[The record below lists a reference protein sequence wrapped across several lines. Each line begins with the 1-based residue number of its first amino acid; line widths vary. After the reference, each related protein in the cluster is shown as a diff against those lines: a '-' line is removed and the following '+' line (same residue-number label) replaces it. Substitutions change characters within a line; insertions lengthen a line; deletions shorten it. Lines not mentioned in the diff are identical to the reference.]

1 MSIIY
6 CEQHDLKWDSD
17 RKDECPACEN
27 EPPLEEQMNK
37 SDLITL
43 QIANELV
50 EACPGTGK
58 LTSAQRMLLKGEI
71 SEALSKQQ
79 QTGYKNGYVDGY
91 TNGSHEVTP
100 HKYAEATAG
109 SKLVDIMEKP

>member
-6 CEQHDLKWDSD
+6 CELHDLRWDSD
-17 RKDECPACEN
+17 MKDECPACEN
-27 EPPLEEQMNK
+27 EPPPKAEENMTQ
-37 SDLITL
+37 SPL
-43 QIANELV
+43 QIANDIV